1 MGPECYFERK
11 LVLAN
16 DLSRTKGERM
26 RDVYVFVCVL
36 WEIGL
41 SPWTKWQHSHALN
54 RECLRLNATMCADG
68 ICYWQYLDIVTH
80 IKTISS
86 MVLKKL
92 WHSPLCRTHHH
103 PIFQHF
109 AVYFEYALP
118 MEVQQQQQWRR
129 VPLCCNTQTPILIAF
144 NVYVPIQWT
153 ASVAHAHYI
162 QIMPSL
168 LYLCLC
174 VHRKLTAY
182 HKIWTIIRNA

>member
-11 LVLAN
+11 LFLAN

-26 RDVYVFVCVL
+26 RDVHVFVCVL

-68 ICYWQYLDIVTH
+68 KCYWQYCDIVTH

-103 PIFQHF
+103 PISQHF
-109 AVYFEYALP
+109 AVYTLNTHC
-118 MEVQQQQQWRR
+118 QWKYNNSNNNAEC
-129 VPLCCNTQTPILIAF
+129 L
-144 NVYVPIQWT
+144 YVVTHKHLYRLRSTFMYRFSGQLQWHMRT
-153 ASVAHAHYI
+153 TS
-162 QIMPSL
+162 
-168 LYLCLC
+168 
-174 VHRKLTAY
+174 K
-182 HKIWTIIRNA
+182 